1 MMHMD
6 INMKT
11 SKRFGKVSVIHEG
24 IHYFANGF
32 TYFEKNVNSKVAHK
46 VGNSWIEDNIIIT
59 IELANE
65 LIEYA
70 ENH

>member
-1 MMHMD
+1 
-6 INMKT
+6 MKI
-11 SKRFGKVSVIHEG
+11 SKRFGTVTVIHEK

-32 TYFEKNVNSKVAHK
+32 TYFEKNVNSKIAHK
-46 VGNSWIEDNIIIT
+46 VGNSWLQDNIKIT
-59 IELANE
+59 IDLANE